1 MDTAN
6 HSRRQLWAWAFY
18 DWANSAFVTTVMVA
32 FFPIFFREFWA
43 KGLPSEEITLHL
55 GTANSIASL
64 SIMCLAPLLGTIAD
78 QGGLKKMLLGAFIL
92 LGASATLLMTSF
104 DAGQWQW
111 AMLAFVVAV
120 IGFLGGNIFYDS
132 LLVDVAEEKDFNRA
146 SAFGYALGYIGG
158 GLLFALCVTLTLKP
172 QWFGLESLSS
182 AVRWAF
188 AVTAVWW
195 VVFSLPLLLWVQ
207 ERGNSQAVRPRF
219 FTLVSQAFRQLWQ
232 TFLHVRSLRHVGLFL
247 LAYWLYIDGVD
258 TVIAMSVD
266 YGKALGFD
274 SSNLIQAL
282 LITQFVAF
290 PAALGFGWLGNRWG
304 AKRGILL
311 GLAGY
316 VLITIGA
323 SQMQTV
329 NGFYALALSVGLVQG
344 GVQALSR
351 ALFASLIPVEQ
362 AAEFFGFYNMLGKF
376 ASVLGP
382 SLVGWVGLLT
392 GSPRLGLLALL
403 ILFGAGAILLWK
415 VPQHNKG

>member
-1 MDTAN
+1 MSSNTTTYPK
-6 HSRRQLWAWAFY
+6 RQLWAWACY

-43 KGLPSEEITLHL
+43 KDLPSEAITLHL

-64 SIMCLAPLLGTIAD
+64 LIMCLAPLLGTIAD
-78 QGGLKKMLLGAFIL
+78 QGGLKKTLLAAFML
-92 LGASATLLMTSF
+92 LGASATLMLTVF
-104 DAGQWQW
+104 DMGQWQW
-111 AMLAFVVAV
+111 AMTAFIIAV

-132 LLVDVAEEKDFNRA
+132 LLVDVAAEKDFNRA
-146 SAFGYALGYIGG
+146 SAFGYSMGYLGG
-158 GLLFALCVTLTLKP
+158 GILFTLCVTLTLKP
-172 QWFGLESLSS
+172 QWFGLDSASS

-188 AVTAVWW
+188 GMTAVWW
-195 VVFSLPLLLWVQ
+195 VVFSLPLLLWVT
-207 ERGNSQAVRPRF
+207 ERGTENGVRPALL
-219 FTLVSQAFRQLWQ
+219 TLVKQAFGQLWQ
-232 TFLHVRSLRHVGLFL
+232 TFLHVRRLRTVGLFL

-274 SSNLIQAL
+274 SGNLIQAL

-290 PAALGFGWLGNRWG
+290 PAALVFGWLGNRWG

-311 GLAGY
+311 GLLGY

-351 ALFASLIPVEQ
+351 SLFASLIPSEQ

-403 ILFGAGAILLWK
+403 ILFGLGGFLLWK
-415 VPQHNKG
+415 VPERD